1 MADAS
6 FYFNKGMEYYDAKH
20 WPMAIEQFTL
30 AIRVNPRLRSMSAYF
45 YRGLAYYSLPGYDEE
60 AIQDMDVLIQFY
72 PNNATYYSV
81 RSSLYTNIR
90 EHGKAY
96 RDKDKACSLDSQYC

>member
-1 MADAS
+1 
-6 FYFNKGMEYYDAKH
+6 
-20 WPMAIEQFTL
+20 MAIEQFTL
-30 AIRVNPRLRSMSAYF
+30 AIRVNPRLIN
-45 YRGLAYYSLPGYDEE
+45 AYYYRRGAYEWGNQYQD

-96 RDKDKACSLDSQYC
+96 RDKDKACSLDNYYC

>member
-30 AIRVNPRLRSMSAYF
+30 AIRVNPRLIN
-45 YRGLAYYSLPGYDEE
+45 AYYYRRGAYEWGNQYQD
-60 AIQDMDVLIQFY
+60 AIQDINMVIQFY
-72 PNNATYYSV
+72 PEVGSYYAI
-81 RSSLYTNIR
+81 RSRLHTKAL

-96 RDKDKACSLDSQYC
+96 HDKDKACSLDSYYC